1 MSASRKPDRVL
12 GAALLVAAVAL
23 AGLTAYEWQSGQGL
37 KARLERQVRRGVAR
51 AEPTQMLPPFA
62 LQTMNAYSGIVQHPL
77 FTPNRQPAP
86 AAGASA
92 APPRKLVLTG
102 IATDGGTSVVLLK
115 DLQTGKTERVRAGT
129 PGDADGLQLES
140 VNGTNVV
147 LKQGGTQFKLDLQVA
162 PSASAV
168 APTASAQ
175 AQREAPPA
183 GAIPPGG
190 AHAAAGAPPPR
201 PTASAPQPPAPGT
214 KSGVDANLVL
224 FNQQRAKQ
232 GLPPLSP

>member
-1 MSASRKPDRVL
+1 MSASSKSNRLL
-12 GAALLVAAVAL
+12 GALLAGIALAL
-23 AGLTAYEWQSGQGL
+23 AGLTAYEWQAGQGL
-37 KARLERQVRRGVAR
+37 RARLEREVRSGVAQ
-51 AEPTQMLPPFA
+51 AEPTRILPPFA

-86 AAGASA
+86 AVGASA
-92 APPRKLVLTG
+92 APPRKLILTG

-129 PGDADGLQLES
+129 PGDAEGLQLES

-162 PSASAV
+162 PSASTG
-168 APTASAQ
+168 APTAGAQ
-175 AQREAPPA
+175 AQREAPPV
-183 GAIPPGG
+183 GAIPPAGEQT
-190 AHAAAGAPPPR
+190 AARVPPPR
-201 PTASAPQPPAPGT
+201 PTASAPHPAPSA
-214 KSGVDANLVL
+214 KSGADANLLL

-232 GLPPLSP
+232 GLPPLAP